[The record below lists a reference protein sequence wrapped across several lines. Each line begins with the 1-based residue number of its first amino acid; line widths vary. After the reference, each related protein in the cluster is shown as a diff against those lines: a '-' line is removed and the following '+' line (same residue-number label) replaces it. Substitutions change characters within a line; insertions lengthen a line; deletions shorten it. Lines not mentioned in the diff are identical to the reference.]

1 MTAIQQNTGLSTT
14 TMPDM
19 AGYLNLK
26 GELETKANRIRS
38 ASEIDAQ
45 IRSQR
50 EEPLTIPE
58 FKVNIEDLRQ
68 QYRELLPDIDIALNP
83 RSQGLLGNH
92 EAKQFTQ
99 QLNELRLDLGEVQ
112 KEVAAHPANGIPR
125 PTPLSTYEQVL
136 LKAPFILL
144 GLDVLFEAPA
154 LRAAGGSGLISYF
167 WAALLNG
174 GKYFL
179 SKFLNKRIRNATTKQ
194 EKWAWVSVGLFTY
207 GVVAAFLGF
216 SRHAYLQAQ
225 DGGSLYGPIILAFL
239 SFFFSLTAWVAEFLA
254 EEVRAKQMQLTE
266 ENKVFVQFDE
276 LEAKKKDIISEIKAV
291 ENERSN
297 RLGSRL
303 ISMDNARSLQKYLA
317 DHYKGTVNKYQSI
330 YNSRRPHGSQ
340 GSGVFVT
347 DIPPLH
353 DEFENK
359 NNNIK
364 EPRS

>member
-1 MTAIQQNTGLSTT
+1 MTVKQNTGLSVT

-19 AGYLNLK
+19 AGYLKLK
-26 GELETKANRIRS
+26 EELENKAKKIRS

-45 IRSQR
+45 TRSQR
-50 EEPLTIPE
+50 EEALSIPE

-68 QYRELLPDIDIALNP
+68 QYREVLPDIDIALNP
-83 RSQGLLGNH
+83 RSQGMLGQD
-92 EAKQFTQ
+92 ESKKFTQ
-99 QLNELRLDLGEVQ
+99 HLNELRIELGEVQ
-112 KEVAAHPANGIPR
+112 KEIATHPANGIPR
-125 PTPLSTYEQVL
+125 PTPLSVYEKAL

-174 GKYFL
+174 GKYYL
-179 SKFLNKRIRNATTKQ
+179 SKFLNKRIRNANTRQ
-194 EKWAWVSVGLFTY
+194 EKWAWVFVGLFTF

-239 SFFFSLTAWVAEFLA
+239 SFFFSLTAWIAEFLA
-254 EEVRAKQMQLTE
+254 EEVRNKQMRLQE
-266 ENKVFVQFDE
+266 ENKVFIQFDE
-276 LEAKKKDIISEIKAV
+276 MEAKKEDIIVDIKAV
-291 ENERSN
+291 ETERSN

-340 GSGVFVT
+340 GTGVFVT

-353 DEFENK
+353 DEFENE

-364 EPRS
+364 EPK